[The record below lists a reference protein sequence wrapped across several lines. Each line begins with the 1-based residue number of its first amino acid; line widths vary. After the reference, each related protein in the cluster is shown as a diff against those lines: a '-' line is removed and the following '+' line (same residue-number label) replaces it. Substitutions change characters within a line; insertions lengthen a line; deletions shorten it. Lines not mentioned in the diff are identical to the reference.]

1 MSSRCGSTLL
11 SQAMDRLPYCR
22 SIAEPN
28 AFIDVNHFYQ
38 MGYISAEEN
47 KKLTQRYFFPNKLLY
62 AMGFD
67 KLFSLV
73 RVYSKHSRSQEINL
87 WFYKMTPHGGNSE
100 VPVIKS
106 LYPNSHV
113 ILNTRHPHPSIKSSR
128 KVHNALRESVSGKL
142 GYWWR
147 HQITG

>member
-1 MSSRCGSTLL
+1 M
-11 SQAMDRLPYCR
+11 
-22 SIAEPN
+22 
-28 AFIDVNHFYQ
+28 
-38 MGYISAEEN
+38 
-47 KKLTQRYFFPNKLLY
+47 
-62 AMGFD
+62 
-67 KLFSLV
+67 
-73 RVYSKHSRSQEINL
+73 YSKHSRSQEINL

-147 HQITG
+147 HFTMTPNYRVILEIIIYHLKTFLIRFQFQDPVRKP

>member
-62 AMGFD
+62 AMGF
-67 KLFSLV
+67 
-73 RVYSKHSRSQEINL
+73 
-87 WFYKMTPHGGNSE
+87 G
-100 VPVIKS
+100 
-106 LYPNSHV
+106 
-113 ILNTRHPHPSIKSSR
+113 
-128 KVHNALRESVSGKL
+128 
-142 GYWWR
+142 
-147 HQITG
+147 